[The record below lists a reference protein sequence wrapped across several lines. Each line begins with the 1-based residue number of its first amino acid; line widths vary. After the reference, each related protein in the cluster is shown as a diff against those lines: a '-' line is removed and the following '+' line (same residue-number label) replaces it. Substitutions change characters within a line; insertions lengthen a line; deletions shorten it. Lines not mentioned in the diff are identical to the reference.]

1 MHLRYNLRMTQEP
14 LPQRKSPRLQGYDYS
29 REGAYFVTI
38 CTHGRAYL
46 FGDVVDNQMRL
57 NDVGAI
63 ADETWYTIPL
73 HHPHVELDA
82 FVVMP
87 NHVHGIIV
95 IHRDSVGT
103 GRAPS
108 VPIPPSALSIP
119 SFDTTKQT
127 LGVVIGAYKSAIT
140 KAVNRR
146 MGLRAPLMWQVR
158 FHDHI
163 IRDARELDI
172 FRAYVADNPARW
184 EQDTFYGRGD

>member
-1 MHLRYNLRMTQEP
+1 MTQKP

-46 FGDVVDNQMRL
+46 FGDVVDKQMRF
-57 NDVGAI
+57 NDVGSI
-63 ADETWYTIPL
+63 ADQMWYTIPQ

-95 IHRDSVGT
+95 INRDSVGT
-103 GRAPS
+103 GHAPS
-108 VPIPPSALSIP
+108 ATNPQ
-119 SFDTTKQT
+119 TTKQT
-127 LGVVIGAYKSAIT
+127 LGVAIGAYKSAIT
-140 KAVNRR
+140 KAVNRM
-146 MGLRAPLMWQVR
+146 MGLRAPLMWQLR

-163 IRDARELDI
+163 IRNAHELDN
-172 FRAYVADNPARW
+172 FRVYVADNPARW
-184 EQDTFYGRGD
+184 EQDTFYRKGDQGG